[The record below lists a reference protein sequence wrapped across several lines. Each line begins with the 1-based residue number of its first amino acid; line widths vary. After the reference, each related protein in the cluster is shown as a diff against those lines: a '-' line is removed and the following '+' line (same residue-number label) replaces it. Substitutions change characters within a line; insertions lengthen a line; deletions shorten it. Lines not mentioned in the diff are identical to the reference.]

1 MERINVFKG
10 NHNHNAEAARMA
22 TEEQDLD
29 GVVERICS
37 LIARKYRTST
47 KVAFR
52 TALKCLL
59 YEEREVFHDD

>member
-37 LIARKYRTST
+37 LITRKYRTST

-52 TALKCLL
+52 AALKRLL
-59 YEEREVFHDD
+59 FENREVFEDE